1 MKTKLATA
9 IAFIGLMQSSAIMAL
24 GLGDIQVS
32 SAVNERL
39 DAQIPLVNTSGLDAS
54 QILVT
59 LASKSEFA
67 RAGVD
72 RDYFLT
78 NLEFSVLRSS
88 TGVPVLHVATP
99 DVVLEPYLNFLVE
112 VRWPQGRLLR
122 EYTVLLDLPNFS
134 AAPARAVT
142 AATPPDRR
150 ADGSASA
157 RSTNNS
163 IASRQRAKASPSG
176 PTATS
181 NNTPTAGP
189 DQLTVRAN
197 DTLWEIALDIKPAGS
212 SVHQTM
218 LALQQLN
225 PNAFINNNINLLKKG
240 AVLRVPDG
248 SDVASVDARA
258 ARQSVKQQ
266 QNTWQAGQGSATNYQ
281 SGLDART
288 TPADRT
294 SGAQQSDG
302 HLQLAAGQSATTSS
316 TAGSALAASSAA
328 KEATGNGQLSGE
340 VERLRNELA
349 VSLENLDRASVEN
362 STMDSRL
369 EAMES
374 QLTDLE
380 QLVSL
385 KDQELLSTRAAL
397 EARRLAL
404 VESGEA
410 VDAGA
415 VEGGLDSTA
424 VEEGF
429 VEDGLV
435 AGAVVETTADAGADD
450 STQPAEAPVAEVP
463 AVAEEL
469 AEAGILASIAKTF
482 SISVELLLG
491 IGIAAIAAIVA
502 FFMWMIGRRQEDYEA
517 TVFTPVGELDEL
529 LEDDVDSSEEPSFA
543 ASEAVDD
550 AVADLDDAAV
560 AVTGDELTTEVAEA
574 TLELDDLGLDAELS
588 SKLETGASA
597 LADENVDHDPIA
609 EADIYLAYGRHDQA
623 QQMLDRAIE
632 QEPARADLR
641 LKLLEVFVDQN
652 KPAEFKATCQDLLA
666 IDASANIAAEALLA
680 DVENSSDWWP
690 VGTVA
695 APADEFLDSYTDGKD
710 VSDADLGLELDLDSD
725 QLDGAATEVPV
736 EYGLQ
741 LAYDADAA
749 KADSELDGAIDSAAE
764 GGQDG
769 EFSRADEVGT
779 KLDLARAYIDM
790 GDLDGAREILDEV
803 MAEGSDEQRTQAN
816 SMLGRIA

>member
-163 IASRQRAKASPSG
+163 IASRQRAKTSPSG

-189 DQLTVRAN
+189 GQLTVRAN

-288 TPADRT
+288 TVADRT

-302 HLQLAAGQSATTSS
+302 HLQLAAGQSATTS
-316 TAGSALAASSAA
+316 TAVGSALVASSAA
-328 KEATGNGQLSGE
+328 KQATGNGQLSGE
-340 VERLRNELA
+340 VDRLRNELA

-410 VDAGA
+410 VDAA
-415 VEGGLDSTA
+415 VEGGLDSTV

-435 AGAVVETTADAGADD
+435 TGAVVETTADAGADD

-463 AVAEEL
+463 AVAEEV

-529 LEDDVDSSEEPSFA
+529 LDDDVDSSEEPSFA

-550 AVADLDDAAV
+550 AVV
-560 AVTGDELTTEVAEA
+560 AVTGDELTAEVAE
-574 TLELDDLGLDAELS
+574 TPLELDDLGLDAEPS
-588 SKLETGASA
+588 SELDSSSLDAGASV
-597 LADENVDHDPIA
+597 LAGENVDHDPIA

-725 QLDGAATEVPV
+725 QLDNAATEVPI

-749 KADSELDGAIDSAAE
+749 KADSELDGAIESD
-764 GGQDG
+764 QDG